1 MDFSRL
7 NPRRVV
13 AGGICSALLVLSLL
27 FMPWYSLSHGIPR
40 NSPANPNYASSWVC
54 GTGDFKC
61 TGFETFP
68 IARWLLILA
77 AVAPVILAY
86 ILIRG
91 HRTSYPTGEMTMV
104 AGFAAFVLILYNGV
118 IDKPGS
124 GAAEIGVS
132 LDYGYFVAL
141 LASLGIGITG
151 LSRSQEGQR
160 RVRKAPGTV

>member
-13 AGGICSALLVLSLL
+13 AGAIASGLLLVSLF
-27 FMPWYSLSHGIPR
+27 FMPWYSLSHGVPRIP
-40 NSPANPNYASSWVC
+40 SDPNYASSWVC

-68 IARWLLILA
+68 IARWLLVLA
-77 AVAPVILAY
+77 AISPAILAY
-86 ILIRG
+86 IVVRE

-104 AGFAAFVLILYNGV
+104 AGLSAFVLILYNGI

-124 GAAEIGVS
+124 GTAEIGVS

-141 LASLGIGITG
+141 LASLAIGLTG

-160 RVRKAPGTV
+160 KVRKAPGTV

>member
-27 FMPWYSLSHGIPR
+27 FMPWYSLDHTVNRLPH
-40 NSPANPNYASSWVC
+40 NPNYASSWVC

-77 AVAPVILAY
+77 ALAPLILAY
-86 ILIRG
+86 ILVRG

-124 GAAEIGVS
+124 GNAEIGLT

-141 LASLGIGITG
+141 FAALGIGITG

-160 RVRKAPGTV
+160 KVRKAPGTV

>member
-13 AGGICSALLVLSLL
+13 VGAVASGLLIASLL
-27 FMPWYSLSHGIPR
+27 FMPWYSLGHGTPR
-40 NSPANPNYASSWVC
+40 VPSDPNYATSWVC
-54 GTGDFKC
+54 GKGDFSC

-77 AVAPVILAY
+77 ALAPVILAY
-86 ILIRG
+86 ILVRG

-104 AGFAAFVLILYNGV
+104 AGFAAFVLILYNGI
-118 IDKPGS
+118 IDKPGT
-124 GAAEIGVS
+124 GNAEINQT

-141 LASLGIGITG
+141 LSALAIGLTG
-151 LSRSQEGQR
+151 LSRSQEGER